1 MDTKLF
7 LNMWE
12 GVYVHLQLIH
22 VVIQGKLPQHFK
34 AIVLKK
40 KKEKKEAL
48 KICGIYT
55 LVFHNELTIISIFS
69 LE

>member
-22 VVIQGKLPQHFK
+22 VVIQWKLPQHFK

-40 KKEKKEAL
+40 KKKKR
-48 KICGIYT
+48 KK
-55 LVFHNELTIISIFS
+55 H
-69 LE
+69 

>member
-40 KKEKKEAL
+40 KKKKR
-48 KICGIYT
+48 KK
-55 LVFHNELTIISIFS
+55 H
-69 LE
+69 